1 MEICQSCLT
10 SFDDD
15 TTKDVRFTIWEEVN
29 RQWYLC
35 PDCAA
40 KLQDIVLGFMGEQG
54 PADATTQP
62 KGAPNFAESLENLA
76 ARISKHEAEK
86 QSWVPIL
93 GIQWYTPSDEPE
105 ETELT
110 LTEIADVIEN
120 TVSDYMLAARTVR
133 VLRKY
138 ARQEVNTEK
147 TKMNNK

>member
-62 KGAPNFAESLENLA
+62 KKVPSYEESLENLA
-76 ARISKHEAEK
+76 AKISKHEAEK
-86 QSWVPIL
+86 QSWVPVV
-93 GIQWYTPSDEPE
+93 GMKNGTCSEQED
-105 ETELT
+105 
-110 LTEIADVIEN
+110 ANN
-120 TVSDYMLAARTVR
+120 TVPHKFQVAKCPGYVQDKCEECIFRLEGVSKLHCKPDV
-133 VLRKY
+133 
-138 ARQEVNTEK
+138 
-147 TKMNNK
+147 